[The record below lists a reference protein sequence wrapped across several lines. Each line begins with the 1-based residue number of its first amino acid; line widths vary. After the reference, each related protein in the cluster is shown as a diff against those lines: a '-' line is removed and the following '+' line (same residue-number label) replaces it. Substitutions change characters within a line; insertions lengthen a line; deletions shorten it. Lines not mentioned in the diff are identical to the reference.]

1 MSASESARDAGGVAG
16 PAGRHPAWME
26 SVYERLARDDD
37 SRVCQAISDDACR
50 EVPGNFMR
58 MLAAN
63 AASSAAD
70 SVASAKTT
78 LPWLL
83 MHLGG
88 PGWMTALLVP
98 IRESGS
104 MLPQLLLGG
113 LVRRQPVRKGVW
125 VGGAAVQ
132 SAALAALAAVA
143 MTMSGAAA
151 GWAIVG
157 LLGVFSLA
165 RGACSIAYKDV
176 QGKTI
181 PKTRR
186 GRLAGWIGT
195 AGGLASLAVGLALGA
210 LRPDAASAAAYAAL
224 LAGGAALWAAAAW
237 SFSRIVESPGAT
249 EGGVDGAAEAWAR
262 LALLRDDA
270 PFRRFVVA
278 RALAMGSGLA
288 APFYVALAREDLG
301 DAASLLGLFIAA
313 EGLAALLSSPVW
325 GHWADRSSRQ
335 VFASA
340 SALAALLSIAVAAW
354 AAAAPP
360 AAAGPWFYPL
370 AFVGLGVAH
379 AGVRLG
385 RKTYLVDMAEGD
397 RRTDYV
403 AVSNSAIGLVL
414 LVAGGLGALASAW
427 SVPGAVALL
436 GAAGLAGAALS
447 LRWEEV

>member
-1 MSASESARDAGGVAG
+1 
-16 PAGRHPAWME
+16 ME

-37 SRVCQAISDDACR
+37 GRVCHAITDDACR

-63 AASSAAD
+63 AASSVAD

-104 MLPQLLLGG
+104 MLPQLLLGA
-113 LVRRQPVRKGVW
+113 LVRRQPVRKWVW

-186 GRLAGWIGT
+186 GRLAGWIGP
-195 AGGLASLAVGLALGA
+195 AGGLASPAVGGALGA
-210 LRPDAASAAAYAAL
+210 LRPD
-224 LAGGAALWAAAAW
+224 
-237 SFSRIVESPGAT
+237 
-249 EGGVDGAAEAWAR
+249 
-262 LALLRDDA
+262 
-270 PFRRFVVA
+270 
-278 RALAMGSGLA
+278 
-288 APFYVALAREDLG
+288 
-301 DAASLLGLFIAA
+301 
-313 EGLAALLSSPVW
+313 
-325 GHWADRSSRQ
+325 
-335 VFASA
+335 
-340 SALAALLSIAVAAW
+340 
-354 AAAAPP
+354 
-360 AAAGPWFYPL
+360 
-370 AFVGLGVAH
+370 
-379 AGVRLG
+379 
-385 RKTYLVDMAEGD
+385 
-397 RRTDYV
+397 
-403 AVSNSAIGLVL
+403 
-414 LVAGGLGALASAW
+414 
-427 SVPGAVALL
+427 
-436 GAAGLAGAALS
+436 
-447 LRWEEV
+447 